1 MKILSIIYDGGSRI
15 PGARFAPTKYYQ
27 EAMLYDRKDSDII
40 TINLGNQDLFSID
53 LMR

>member
-27 EAMLYDRKDSDII
+27 EAMLKILSRSDVI
-40 TINLGNQDLFSID
+40 
-53 LMR
+53 